1 MLEKARRDDGPFLF
15 IEPTN
20 VNALV
25 NPKRIYLQKIKARIM
40 SYSAGFLHEIIIP
53 MNRKEA
59 KPGKYG
65 IDSNGV
71 EWEEVGCLHANVDYQ
86 RGKSAMNAG
95 SLDAYAVKI
104 VRMRWTNVFNE
115 RSRVKYQDKVYQ
127 IIPETFNANHYE
139 NTLQFLMQLV
149 VNDK

>member
-1 MLEKARRDDGPFLF
+1 MG
-15 IEPTN
+15 
-20 VNALV
+20 
-25 NPKRIYLQKIKARIM
+25 
-40 SYSAGFLHEIIIP
+40 YSAGFLHDIIQP
-53 MNRKEA
+53 LNRKEA
-59 KPGKYG
+59 VAGKYG
-65 IDSNGV
+65 LDSAGI
-71 EWEEVGCLHANVDYQ
+71 EWVDACSEPLHANVDYQ

-115 RSRVKYQDKVYQ
+115 RSRVKYQDKTYQ
-127 IIPETFNANHYE
+127 IIPETWNANHRE